1 MGPILLG
8 QRGSQISEDLC
19 AVQAL
24 AESEDRCSLLLFG
37 EDRLDFGG
45 GLLQCIFNAGLTG

>member
-24 AESEDRCSLLLFG
+24 AESEDRCLLLFFG
-37 EDRLDFGG
+37 EDGLDFGG